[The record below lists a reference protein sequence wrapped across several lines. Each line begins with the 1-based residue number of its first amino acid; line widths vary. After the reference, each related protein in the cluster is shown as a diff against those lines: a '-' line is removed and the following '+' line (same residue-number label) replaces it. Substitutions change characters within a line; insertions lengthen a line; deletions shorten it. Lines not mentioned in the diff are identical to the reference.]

1 MHVIVSGGGGGASV
15 RGNSSTEYRVL
26 SHRHKG
32 ELAVFPPK
40 RGGGGGGGGVGE
52 GTAPHFY
59 RVHAA
64 QDSSIS

>member
-1 MHVIVSGGGGGASV
+1 MIVSGGGGGGGGV

-40 RGGGGGGGGVGE
+40 GGKG
-52 GTAPHFY
+52 
-59 RVHAA
+59 A
-64 QDSSIS
+64 QHPLFTVFTQHRIVV